1 MNPSVSAG
9 DSLNHTKPGR
19 LRFSLARV
27 GLRKISTTTWIA
39 VAVFLFTL
47 VIFWIS
53 PVHQITDS
61 NYSMLLSQSLIEHR
75 TFKLDAYDLP
85 RYPPMDRGYYLSDGP
100 IYQLELANNHLYYHL
115 PPGTSVL
122 SVPFVAI
129 MRLFGIKAAN
139 ADASFD
145 QDGEERIQIYLAA
158 LLTAAL
164 AVIFY
169 YTALL
174 LLPPLPSSI
183 VAVGASLGSQA
194 WSTASRGMWTET
206 WTLVLLGLVVLLLL
220 ANETAKR
227 TLNPILL
234 ASLLAWCY
242 FVLPT
247 NAVQIVAITVYLLV
261 YHRQYLIPY
270 ALTGAAWFAGFI
282 LYSWHNYH
290 RLLPA

>member
-1 MNPSVSAG
+1 VSAG
-9 DSLNHTKPGR
+9 DSLNESRPGR
-19 LRFSLARV
+19 IRFWLAR
-27 GLRKISTTTWIA
+27 LSLKQISTTTWIA
-39 VAVFLFTL
+39 VAIFLYTL
-47 VIFWIS
+47 AIFGIS
-53 PVHQITDS
+53 PVHQITDA

-75 TFKLDAYDLP
+75 TFKLDAYHLP
-85 RYPPMDRGYYLSDGP
+85 RYPPMDRRYYLSDGP

-183 VAVGASLGSQA
+183 VAIGASLGSQA
-194 WSTASRGMWTET
+194 WSTASRGVWSET
-206 WTLVLLGLVVLLLL
+206 WTLVMSDLVVVLLL

-227 TLNPILL
+227 NLNPILL
-234 ASLLAWCY
+234 ASLLASCY
-242 FVLPT
+242 FVPPT
-247 NAVQIVAITVYLLV
+247 HAN
-261 YHRQYLIPY
+261 
-270 ALTGAAWFAGFI
+270 
-282 LYSWHNYH
+282 
-290 RLLPA
+290 